1 MLLRLHIEN
10 LALIEHAELEL
21 DPGLNVLT
29 GETGAGKTMLAQA
42 IGLIAGGQPAA
53 EMVGVHG
60 DESYVEAEFAVP
72 EEFFADDSLEAVAA
86 LRPEGE
92 ETLIVARR
100 LSRAGRSRALVWGRS
115 CARADLQAIGERL
128 LEISSQ
134 HEARRLARPGHAL
147 DLLDDYADLGPA
159 RRAMADAWSGPARVP
174 GGARAAA
181 RGDARRRAAAG
192 GAGGAGRGR
201 SPRWRPSR
209 VSATG
214 CRRSGSGCAT
224 STTSA
229 PRPAMRSQLLNP
241 DDGEGAQLLAGRAA
255 ELVGGVEEIEPRLA
269 AMAGELRDV
278 GERLQEAAIE
288 LRSYL
293 DELEADPAR
302 LDWIEDRLAAFG
314 ELERRHGLSID
325 GVVELAADAQTAL
338 RQLDGDGGR
347 LAELQAEV
355 EAAERR
361 AKAAAAKLSRAR
373 ASALPRFTRDVEAE
387 LADLGME
394 DAKLEPALDI
404 GRHGRAGD
412 GRADA
417 ADRRQPRAA
426 RCAAVP
432 DGVGRRAVADRAG
445 HPRGCPQRRRP
456 GNAAAGRGRCR
467 GRRPHGE
474 CRRREAEGA
483 GRAARSCSASRT
495 CRRSPRRPTPTS
507 ASRSCRATR
516 RRRASSASATRGR
529 GRGRADARRRRGR
542 RGRAPSRPGDRQG
555 ELTAASGS

>member
-42 IGLIAGGQPAA
+42 IGLIAGVQPAA

-92 ETLIVARR
+92 ETLVVARR

-134 HEARRLARPGHAL
+134 HEARRMARPGHAL
-147 DLLDDYADLGPA
+147 DLLDDYADLAPA
-159 RRAMADAWSGPARVP
+159 RRAMAEAWSALRACRAELERQREATRDAERRRSELEGLVEAIAALAPEP
-174 GGARAAA
+174 GERD
-181 RGDARRRAAAG
+181 RLSEERQRLRHLDDLRAAAG
-192 GAGGAGRGR
+192 DAL
-201 SPRWRPSR
+201 
-209 VSATG
+209 
-214 CRRSGSGCAT
+214 
-224 STTSA
+224 
-229 PRPAMRSQLLNP
+229 QLLNP
-241 DDGEGAQLLAGRAA
+241 DDGDGAQLLAGRAA

-269 AMAGELRDV
+269 ATAGELRDV

-347 LAELQAEV
+347 LAELQSEV

-373 ASALPRFTRDVEAE
+373 ASALPRFTRDVESE

-394 DAKLEPALDI
+394 DAKLEPALES
-404 GRHGRAGD
+404 
-412 GRADA
+412 ADMGARGTDALTLLIA
-417 ADRRQPRAA
+417 ANPGLPAA
-426 RCAAVP
+426 PLSQTAS
-432 DGVGRRAVADRAG
+432 G
-445 HPRGCPQRRRP
+445 
-456 GNAAAGRGRCR
+456 
-467 GRRPHGE
+467 GE
-474 CRRREAEGA
+474 LSRIALAIRV
-483 GRAARSCSASRT
+483 AARSGGGPATLLLDEVDAGVGGRTANAVGEKLKALAASAQLLCITHLPQIAAQADAHFRVEKL
-495 CRRSPRRPTPTS
+495 PGDPT
-507 ASRSCRATR
+507 ATR
-516 RRRASSASATRGR
+516 IVRLRDARGR

>member
-60 DESYVEAEFAVP
+60 DESYVEAEFAVS

-159 RRAMADAWSGPARVP
+159 RRAMADAWSGLRACRAELERQREATRDAERRRAELEGLVEAVAALAPEPGERARLSEE
-174 GGARAAA
+174 RQ
-181 RGDARRRAAAG
+181 RLRHLDDLRAAAG
-192 GAGGAGRGR
+192 DALA
-201 SPRWRPSR
+201 
-209 VSATG
+209 
-214 CRRSGSGCAT
+214 
-224 STTSA
+224 
-229 PRPAMRSQLLNP
+229 LLNP
-241 DDGEGAQLLAGRAA
+241 DDGQGAQLLAGRAA
-255 ELVGGVEEIEPRLA
+255 ELVGGVEEIEPLLA
-269 AMAGELRDV
+269 ATAGELRDV

-293 DELEADPAR
+293 DGLEADPAR

-347 LAELQAEV
+347 LAELQSEV

-361 AKAAAAKLSRAR
+361 SRAAAAKLSHAR

-394 DAKLEPALDI
+394 DAKLEPALDN

-412 GRADA
+412 GRA
-417 ADRRQPRAA
+417 
-426 RCAAVP
+426 
-432 DGVGRRAVADRAG
+432 
-445 HPRGCPQRRRP
+445 
-456 GNAAAGRGRCR
+456 GRC
-467 GRRPHGE
+467 
-474 CRRREAEGA
+474 
-483 GRAARSCSASRT
+483 
-495 CRRSPRRPTPTS
+495 
-507 ASRSCRATR
+507 
-516 RRRASSASATRGR
+516 
-529 GRGRADARRRRGR
+529 
-542 RGRAPSRPGDRQG
+542 
-555 ELTAASGS
+555 

>member
-42 IGLIAGGQPAA
+42 IGLIAGVQPAA

-92 ETLIVARR
+92 ETLVVARR

-134 HEARRLARPGHAL
+134 HEARRMARPGHAL
-147 DLLDDYADLGPA
+147 DLLDDYADLAPA
-159 RRAMADAWSGPARVP
+159 RRAMADAWSALRACRAELERQREATRDAERRRSELEGLVEAIAALAPEP
-174 GGARAAA
+174 GERDRLSEERQRLRHLDDLRAAV
-181 RGDARRRAAAG
+181 GDAL
-192 GAGGAGRGR
+192 
-201 SPRWRPSR
+201 
-209 VSATG
+209 
-214 CRRSGSGCAT
+214 
-224 STTSA
+224 
-229 PRPAMRSQLLNP
+229 QLLNP
-241 DDGEGAQLLAGRAA
+241 DDGDGAQLMAGRAA

-269 AMAGELRDV
+269 ATAGELRDV

-325 GVVELAADAQTAL
+325 GVVELAADAQAAL

-347 LAELQAEV
+347 LAELQSEV

-373 ASALPRFTRDVEAE
+373 ASALPRFTRDVESE

-394 DAKLEPALDI
+394 DAKLEPALES
-404 GRHGRAGD
+404 
-412 GRADA
+412 ADMGARGTDVLTLLIA
-417 ADRRQPRAA
+417 ANPGLPAA
-426 RCAAVP
+426 PLSQTAS
-432 DGVGRRAVADRAG
+432 G
-445 HPRGCPQRRRP
+445 
-456 GNAAAGRGRCR
+456 
-467 GRRPHGE
+467 GE
-474 CRRREAEGA
+474 LSRIALAIRV
-483 GRAARSCSASRT
+483 AARSGGGPATLLLDEVDAGVGGRTANAVGEKLKALAASAQLLCITHLPQIAAQADVHFRVEKL
-495 CRRSPRRPTPTS
+495 PGDPT
-507 ASRSCRATR
+507 ATR
-516 RRRASSASATRGR
+516 IVRLRDREVVDEVARMLGAEEGDA
-529 GRGRADARRRRGR
+529 AARRHA
-542 RGRAPSRPGDRQG
+542 RAIVK
-555 ELTAASGS
+555 AS

>member
-1 MLLRLHIEN
+1 VLTELRVRD
-10 LALIEHAELEL
+10 LATIADVTLQLG
-21 DPGLNVLT
+21 PGLNVLT

-42 IGLIAGGQPAA
+42 IGLIAGVQPAA

-92 ETLIVARR
+92 DTLVVARR

-134 HEARRLARPGHAL
+134 HEARRMARPGHAL
-147 DLLDDYADLGPA
+147 DLLDDYADLAPA
-159 RRAMADAWSGPARVP
+159 RRAMADAWSALRACRAELERQREATRDAERRRSELEGLVEAIAALAPEP
-174 GGARAAA
+174 GERD
-181 RGDARRRAAAG
+181 RLSEERQRLRHLDDLRAAAG
-192 GAGGAGRGR
+192 DAL
-201 SPRWRPSR
+201 
-209 VSATG
+209 
-214 CRRSGSGCAT
+214 
-224 STTSA
+224 
-229 PRPAMRSQLLNP
+229 QLLNP
-241 DDGEGAQLLAGRAA
+241 DDGDGAQLLAGRAA

-269 AMAGELRDV
+269 ATAGELRDV

-347 LAELQAEV
+347 LAELQSEV

-373 ASALPRFTRDVEAE
+373 ASALPRFTRDVESE

-394 DAKLEPALDI
+394 DAKLEPALES
-404 GRHGRAGD
+404 
-412 GRADA
+412 ADMGARGTDVLTLLIA
-417 ADRRQPRAA
+417 ANPGLPAA
-426 RCAAVP
+426 PLSQTAS
-432 DGVGRRAVADRAG
+432 G
-445 HPRGCPQRRRP
+445 
-456 GNAAAGRGRCR
+456 
-467 GRRPHGE
+467 GE
-474 CRRREAEGA
+474 LSRIALAIRV
-483 GRAARSCSASRT
+483 AARSGGGPATLLLDEVDAGVGGRTANAVGEKLKALAASAQLLCITHLPQIAAQADVHFRVEKL
-495 CRRSPRRPTPTS
+495 PGDPT
-507 ASRSCRATR
+507 ATR
-516 RRRASSASATRGR
+516 IVRLRDREVVDEVARMLGAEEGDA
-529 GRGRADARRRRGR
+529 AARRHA
-542 RGRAPSRPGDRQG
+542 RAIVK
-555 ELTAASGS
+555 AS

>member
-1 MLLRLHIEN
+1 VLLRLHIEN

-42 IGLIAGGQPAA
+42 IGLIAGVQPAA

-92 ETLIVARR
+92 DTLVVARR

-134 HEARRLARPGHAL
+134 HEARRMARPGHAL
-147 DLLDDYADLGPA
+147 DLLDDYADLAPA
-159 RRAMADAWSGPARVP
+159 RRAMADAWSALRACRAELERQREATRDAERRRSELEGLVEAIAALAPEP
-174 GGARAAA
+174 GERDRLSEERQRLRHLDDLRAAV
-181 RGDARRRAAAG
+181 GDAL
-192 GAGGAGRGR
+192 
-201 SPRWRPSR
+201 
-209 VSATG
+209 
-214 CRRSGSGCAT
+214 
-224 STTSA
+224 
-229 PRPAMRSQLLNP
+229 QLLNP
-241 DDGEGAQLLAGRAA
+241 DDGDGAQLMAGRAA

-269 AMAGELRDV
+269 ATAGELRDV
-278 GERLQEAAIE
+278 CERLQEAAIE

-325 GVVELAADAQTAL
+325 GVVELAGDAQTAL

-347 LAELQAEV
+347 LAELQSEV

-373 ASALPRFTRDVEAE
+373 ASALPRFTRDVESE

-394 DAKLEPALDI
+394 DAKLEPALESADI
-404 GRHGRAGD
+404 GARGTDVLALLI
-412 GRADA
+412 A
-417 ADRRQPRAA
+417 ANPGLPAA
-426 RCAAVP
+426 PLSQTAS
-432 DGVGRRAVADRAG
+432 G
-445 HPRGCPQRRRP
+445 
-456 GNAAAGRGRCR
+456 
-467 GRRPHGE
+467 GE
-474 CRRREAEGA
+474 LSRIALAIRV
-483 GRAARSCSASRT
+483 AARSGGGPATLLLDEVDAGVGGRTANAVGEKLKALAASAQLLCITHLPQIAAQADVHFRVEKL
-495 CRRSPRRPTPTS
+495 PGDPT
-507 ASRSCRATR
+507 ATR
-516 RRRASSASATRGR
+516 IVRLRDREVVDEVARMLGAEEGDA
-529 GRGRADARRRRGR
+529 AARRHA
-542 RGRAPSRPGDRQG
+542 RAIVK
-555 ELTAASGS
+555 AS

>member
-42 IGLIAGGQPAA
+42 IGLIAGVQPAA

-92 ETLIVARR
+92 DTLVVARR

-134 HEARRLARPGHAL
+134 HEARRMARRGHAR
-147 DLLDDYADLGPA
+147 DLLDDYADLAPS
-159 RRAMADAWSGPARVP
+159 RRAMADAWSALRACRAELERQREATRDAERRRSELEGLVEAIAALAPEP
-174 GGARAAA
+174 GERD
-181 RGDARRRAAAG
+181 RLSEERQRLRHLDDLRAAAG
-192 GAGGAGRGR
+192 DAL
-201 SPRWRPSR
+201 
-209 VSATG
+209 
-214 CRRSGSGCAT
+214 
-224 STTSA
+224 
-229 PRPAMRSQLLNP
+229 QLLNP
-241 DDGEGAQLLAGRAA
+241 DDGDGAQLLAGRAA
-255 ELVGGVEEIEPRLA
+255 ELVGGVEQIEPRLA

-293 DELEADPAR
+293 HELEADPAR

-347 LAELQAEV
+347 LAELQSEV

-361 AKAAAAKLSRAR
+361 AKAAAAKLSRGR
-373 ASALPRFTRDVEAE
+373 ASALPRFTRDVESE

-394 DAKLEPALDI
+394 DAKLEPALES
-404 GRHGRAGD
+404 
-412 GRADA
+412 ADMGARGTDALTLLIA
-417 ADRRQPRAA
+417 ANPGLPAA
-426 RCAAVP
+426 PLSQTAS
-432 DGVGRRAVADRAG
+432 G
-445 HPRGCPQRRRP
+445 
-456 GNAAAGRGRCR
+456 
-467 GRRPHGE
+467 GE
-474 CRRREAEGA
+474 LSRIALAIRV
-483 GRAARSCSASRT
+483 AARSGGGPATLLLDEVDAGVGGRTANAVGEKLKALAASAQLLCITHLPQIAAQADVHFRVEKL
-495 CRRSPRRPTPTS
+495 PGDPT
-507 ASRSCRATR
+507 ATR
-516 RRRASSASATRGR
+516 IVRLRDREVVDEVARMLGAEEGDA
-529 GRGRADARRRRGR
+529 AARRHA
-542 RGRAPSRPGDRQG
+542 RAIVK
-555 ELTAASGS
+555 AS

>member
-1 MLLRLHIEN
+1 VLLRLHIEN

-42 IGLIAGGQPAA
+42 IGLIAGVQPAA
-53 EMVGVHG
+53 EMVGAHG

-72 EEFFADDSLEAVAA
+72 EEFFADHSVEAVAA

-92 ETLIVARR
+92 ETLVVARR

-134 HEARRLARPGHAL
+134 HEARRMARPGHAL
-147 DLLDDYADLGPA
+147 DLLDDYADLAPA
-159 RRAMADAWSGPARVP
+159 RRAMADAWSALRACRAELERQREATRDAERRRSELEGLVEAIAALAPEP
-174 GGARAAA
+174 GERD
-181 RGDARRRAAAG
+181 RLSEERQRLRHLDDLRAAAG
-192 GAGGAGRGR
+192 DAL
-201 SPRWRPSR
+201 
-209 VSATG
+209 
-214 CRRSGSGCAT
+214 
-224 STTSA
+224 
-229 PRPAMRSQLLNP
+229 QLLNP
-241 DDGEGAQLLAGRAA
+241 DDGDGAQLLAGRAA

-269 AMAGELRDV
+269 ATAGELRDV

-325 GVVELAADAQTAL
+325 GVVELAADAQVAL
-338 RQLDGDGGR
+338 QQLDGDGGR
-347 LAELQAEV
+347 LAELQSEV

-373 ASALPRFTRDVEAE
+373 ASALPRFTRDVESE

-394 DAKLEPALDI
+394 DAKLEPALES
-404 GRHGRAGD
+404 
-412 GRADA
+412 ADMGARGTDALTLLIA
-417 ADRRQPRAA
+417 ANPGLPAA
-426 RCAAVP
+426 PLSQTAS
-432 DGVGRRAVADRAG
+432 G
-445 HPRGCPQRRRP
+445 
-456 GNAAAGRGRCR
+456 
-467 GRRPHGE
+467 GE
-474 CRRREAEGA
+474 LSRIALAIRV
-483 GRAARSCSASRT
+483 AARSGGGPATLLLDEVDAGVGGRTANAVGEKLKALAASAQLLCITHLPQIAAQADAHFRVEKL
-495 CRRSPRRPTPTS
+495 PGDPT
-507 ASRSCRATR
+507 ATR
-516 RRRASSASATRGR
+516 IVRLRDREVVDEVARMLG
-529 GRGRADARRRRGR
+529 ADDGDAAARRHA
-542 RGRAPSRPGDRQG
+542 RAIVK
-555 ELTAASGS
+555 AS

>member
-60 DESYVEAEFAVP
+60 DESYVEAEFAVS

-159 RRAMADAWSGPARVP
+159 RRAMADAWSGLRACRAELERQREATRDAERRRAELEGLVEAVAALAPEP
-174 GGARAAA
+174 GERD
-181 RGDARRRAAAG
+181 RLSEERQRLRHLDDLRAAAG
-192 GAGGAGRGR
+192 DALA
-201 SPRWRPSR
+201 
-209 VSATG
+209 
-214 CRRSGSGCAT
+214 
-224 STTSA
+224 
-229 PRPAMRSQLLNP
+229 LLNP

-255 ELVGGVEEIEPRLA
+255 ELVGGVEEIEPLLA
-269 AMAGELRDV
+269 ATAGELRDV

-293 DELEADPAR
+293 DGLEADPAR

-361 AKAAAAKLSRAR
+361 ARAAAAKLSRAR

-394 DAKLEPALDI
+394 DAKLEPALDT
-404 GRHGRAGD
+404 
-412 GRADA
+412 ADMGARGTDALALLIA
-417 ADRRQPRAA
+417 ANPGLPAA
-426 RCAAVP
+426 PLSQTAS
-432 DGVGRRAVADRAG
+432 G
-445 HPRGCPQRRRP
+445 
-456 GNAAAGRGRCR
+456 
-467 GRRPHGE
+467 GE
-474 CRRREAEGA
+474 LSRIALAIRV
-483 GRAARSCSASRT
+483 AARSGGGPSTLLLDEVDAGVGGRTANAVGEKLKALARSAQLLCITHLPQIAAQADAHFRVEKL
-495 CRRSPRRPTPTS
+495 PGDPT
-507 ASRSCRATR
+507 ATR
-516 RRRASSASATRGR
+516 IVRLRDAEVVDEVARMLG
-529 GRGRADARRRRGR
+529 ADEGDAAARRHA
-542 RGRAPSRPGDRQG
+542 RAIVK
-555 ELTAASGS
+555 AS

>member
-1 MLLRLHIEN
+1 VLLRLHIEN

-42 IGLIAGGQPAA
+42 IGLIAGVQPAA
-53 EMVGVHG
+53 EMVGAHG

-92 ETLIVARR
+92 DTLVVARR

-134 HEARRLARPGHAL
+134 HEARRMARPGHAL
-147 DLLDDYADLGPA
+147 NLLDDYADLAPA
-159 RRAMADAWSGPARVP
+159 RRAMADAWSALRACRAELERQREATRDAERRRSELEGLVEAIAALAPEP
-174 GGARAAA
+174 GERDRLSEERQRLRHLDDLRAAV
-181 RGDARRRAAAG
+181 GDAL
-192 GAGGAGRGR
+192 
-201 SPRWRPSR
+201 
-209 VSATG
+209 
-214 CRRSGSGCAT
+214 
-224 STTSA
+224 
-229 PRPAMRSQLLNP
+229 QLLNP
-241 DDGEGAQLLAGRAA
+241 DDGDGAQLMAGRAA

-269 AMAGELRDV
+269 ATAGELRDV

-347 LAELQAEV
+347 LAELQSEV

-373 ASALPRFTRDVEAE
+373 ASALPRFTRDVESE

-394 DAKLEPALDI
+394 DAKLEPALES
-404 GRHGRAGD
+404 
-412 GRADA
+412 ADMGARGTDVLTLLIA
-417 ADRRQPRAA
+417 ANPGLPAA
-426 RCAAVP
+426 PLSQTAS
-432 DGVGRRAVADRAG
+432 G
-445 HPRGCPQRRRP
+445 
-456 GNAAAGRGRCR
+456 
-467 GRRPHGE
+467 GE
-474 CRRREAEGA
+474 LSRIALAIRV
-483 GRAARSCSASRT
+483 AARSGGGPATLLLDEVDAGVGGRTANAVGEKLKALAASAQLLCITHLPQIAAQADVHFRVEKL
-495 CRRSPRRPTPTS
+495 PGDPT
-507 ASRSCRATR
+507 ATR
-516 RRRASSASATRGR
+516 IVRLRDREVVDEVARMLGAEEGDA
-529 GRGRADARRRRGR
+529 AARRHA
-542 RGRAPSRPGDRQG
+542 RAIVK
-555 ELTAASGS
+555 AS

>member
-60 DESYVEAEFAVP
+60 DESYVEAAFAVS

-134 HEARRLARPGHAL
+134 HESRRLARPGHAL

-159 RRAMADAWSGPARVP
+159 RRAMAEAWSGLRACRAELERQREATRDAERRRAELEGLVEAVAALAPEQGERARLSEE
-174 GGARAAA
+174 RQ
-181 RGDARRRAAAG
+181 RLRHLDDLRAAAG
-192 GAGGAGRGR
+192 DALA
-201 SPRWRPSR
+201 
-209 VSATG
+209 
-214 CRRSGSGCAT
+214 
-224 STTSA
+224 
-229 PRPAMRSQLLNP
+229 LLNP

-255 ELVGGVEEIEPRLA
+255 ELVGGVEEIEPLLA
-269 AMAGELRDV
+269 ATAGELRDV

-293 DELEADPAR
+293 DGLEADPAR

-361 AKAAAAKLSRAR
+361 ARAAAAKLSRAR

-387 LADLGME
+387 LADVGME
-394 DAKLEPALDI
+394 DAKLEPALDT
-404 GRHGRAGD
+404 
-412 GRADA
+412 ADMGARGTDALALLIA
-417 ADRRQPRAA
+417 ANPGLPAA
-426 RCAAVP
+426 PLSQTAS
-432 DGVGRRAVADRAG
+432 G
-445 HPRGCPQRRRP
+445 
-456 GNAAAGRGRCR
+456 
-467 GRRPHGE
+467 GE
-474 CRRREAEGA
+474 LSRIALAIRV
-483 GRAARSCSASRT
+483 AARSGGGPSTLLLDEVDAGVGGRTANAVGEKLKALARSAQLLCITHLPQIAAQANAHFRVEKL
-495 CRRSPRRPTPTS
+495 PGDPT
-507 ASRSCRATR
+507 ATR
-516 RRRASSASATRGR
+516 IVRLRDAEVVDEVARMLG
-529 GRGRADARRRRGR
+529 ADEGDAAARRHA
-542 RGRAPSRPGDRQG
+542 RAIVK
-555 ELTAASGS
+555 AS